1 MSQDMEDDMDESP
14 LNPDEVAR
22 YARHIVL
29 AEVGG
34 SGQQRLKA
42 SRVLVIGAGGLGSPV
57 LSYLAAAGVGLL
69 GVADDDVVSL
79 SNLQRQILHDTG
91 HVGMAKTESAARALE
106 RLNPHTRVVSHPVRI
121 NADNAVDILT
131 AYDLVVDG
139 SDNFETRYLLA
150 DTAEAL
156 AIPLVTAA
164 VGRFD
169 GSVTVLAPYDVDEAG
184 RPNPRYRDLFPE
196 APPPGLVPSCAE
208 AGVIGALTG
217 VIGTLQAME
226 VIKLIT
232 GAGTPLIGRLLLYD
246 GLGASF
252 QTVRYSRKAG

>member
-1 MSQDMEDDMDESP
+1 MTWM
-14 LNPDEVAR
+14 R
-22 YARHIVL
+22 R
-29 AEVGG
+29 
-34 SGQQRLKA
+34 
-42 SRVLVIGAGGLGSPV
+42 
-57 LSYLAAAGVGLL
+57 
-69 GVADDDVVSL
+69 
-79 SNLQRQILHDTG
+79 
-91 HVGMAKTESAARALE
+91 
-106 RLNPHTRVVSHPVRI
+106 
-121 NADNAVDILT
+121 
-131 AYDLVVDG
+131 
-139 SDNFETRYLLA
+139 
-150 DTAEAL
+150 
-156 AIPLVTAA
+156 
-164 VGRFD
+164 
-169 GSVTVLAPYDVDEAG
+169 G